1 MTQLS
6 GKVVVVTGAESGI
19 GRAIALSCAKAGARI
34 VASGLVE
41 GALLETV
48 ARIRASGGEAHG
60 FVCDV
65 RDAARVALLFKEA
78 LVRFGRLD
86 AAVANAGLIGQ
97 QEALVTASPDA
108 FRAMI
113 ETNLVGTFLTVQA
126 AARVL
131 IEQGEGGSILA
142 TGSSSVLRPAPR
154 LAAYAAS
161 KGGVHAMMQA
171 IAVELAPQRIRVNTL
186 VPGTTATDATRA
198 LPGYL
203 ERVAAQLP
211 LGEVVTVEEV
221 GEYAA
226 FALSDA
232 CPHLTGSLL
241 KVDSGRTIG

>member
-19 GRAIALSCAKAGARI
+19 GRAIARSCGAAGASVI
-34 VASGLVE
+34 ASGIVE
-41 GALLETV
+41 PALSDTV
-48 ARIRASGGEAHG
+48 EQIKRAGGKAQA
-60 FVCDV
+60 FLCDV
-65 RDAARVALLFKEA
+65 RDEARLSALFAEA
-78 LVRFGRLD
+78 TRVYGHLD
-86 AAVANAGLIGQ
+86 AAVANAGMIGS
-97 QEALVTASPDA
+97 QEALVSMKPEA
-108 FRAMI
+108 FRSML
-113 ETNLVGTFLTVQA
+113 ETNLVGAFLTIQA

-131 IEQGEGGSILA
+131 IEQNRGGSILA

-161 KGGVHAMMQA
+161 KGGVHSMMQS
-171 IAVELAPQRIRVNTL
+171 IAVELAPYKIRVNTL

-203 ERVAAQLP
+203 DKVAAQLP
-211 LGEVVTVEEV
+211 LGEVVTVEEL

-226 FALSDA
+226 FVLSDA

-241 KVDSGRTIG
+241 KLDSGRTIG